1 MSAVIG
7 PWIERPL
14 RELLKQVGHAWLI
27 LGPSGLG
34 QYELAR
40 ALSKAWLC
48 EDVTPNG
55 ACGVCPSCHTFE
67 SQTNPDLFNLM
78 PEEFMLHHGYT
89 LDEKVQK
96 ELDDKKRKPSRE
108 IKVDQA
114 RDLIEFSQMTRSG
127 GIGKVALVYPAE
139 RMNTITANT
148 ILKTLEEPPEGFR
161 FVLATQAAHELLP
174 TIRSR
179 CQSYTLSWPTR
190 EESLAWL
197 TEQGLQESDALVWL
211 KAAGGRPQNALDLAQ
226 HSGLSAKD
234 WGKIP
239 KSVASGEVSLLTQ
252 LQASEMVDVLQK
264 LCHDMLALS
273 VGAEGLFFDTQS
285 LPKPGNFRALSDW
298 SRDLMHSAQSADHP
312 FNKGLMLETLVS
324 QAKIAMAQAS

>member
-78 PEEFMLHHGYT
+78 PEEFMLDHGYT

-197 TEQGLQESDALVWL
+197 TEQGLQGSDALVWL

-234 WGKIP
+234 WSKIP

-324 QAKIAMAQAS
+324 QAKIAMTQAS

>member
-78 PEEFMLHHGYT
+78 PEEFMLDHGYT

-197 TEQGLQESDALVWL
+197 TEQGLQGSDALVWL

>member
-1 MSAVIG
+1 
-7 PWIERPL
+7 
-14 RELLKQVGHAWLI
+14 
-27 LGPSGLG
+27 
-34 QYELAR
+34 
-40 ALSKAWLC
+40 
-48 EDVTPNG
+48 
-55 ACGVCPSCHTFE
+55 
-67 SQTNPDLFNLM
+67 
-78 PEEFMLHHGYT
+78 MLHHGYT

-197 TEQGLQESDALVWL
+197 TEQGLQGSDALVWL

-324 QAKIAMAQAS
+324 QAKIAMTQAS

>member
-197 TEQGLQESDALVWL
+197 TEQGLQGSDALVWL

-324 QAKIAMAQAS
+324 QAKIAMTQAS

>member
-1 MSAVIG
+1 MSEALA

-34 QYELAR
+34 QFELAR

-48 EDVTPNG
+48 EAVTPAG
-55 ACGVCPSCHTFE
+55 ACAQCPSCHTFE

-78 PEEFMLHHGYT
+78 PEEFMLDHGYT
-89 LDEKVQK
+89 LSEKVQK

-108 IKVDQA
+108 IKVEQA
-114 RDLIEFSQMTRSG
+114 RDLIEFSQLTRSG
-127 GIGKVALVYPAE
+127 SIGKVALVHPAE

-148 ILKTLEEPPEGFR
+148 LLKTLEEPPEGFR
-161 FVLATQAAHELLP
+161 FVLTTQAVHELLP

-179 CQSYTLSWPTR
+179 CQSFTLTGPSP
-190 EESLAWL
+190 EESLTWL
-197 TEQGLQESDALVWL
+197 TQRGLPETEASVWL

-226 HSGLSAKD
+226 HSGLGAKD
-234 WGKIP
+234 WVKIP
-239 KSVASGEVSLLTQ
+239 KSVAAGDISMLTQ
-252 LQASEMVDVLQK
+252 LQSADVVDVLQK
-264 LCHDMLALS
+264 LCHDMLAVS
-273 VGAEGLFFDTQS
+273 VGGDGVFFDTQC

-298 SRDLMHSAQSADHP
+298 SRDLMKSAQTADHP
-312 FNKGLMLETLVS
+312 FNKGLMLEALVS
-324 QAKIAMAQAS
+324 QAKIAMMQVP

>member
-197 TEQGLQESDALVWL
+197 TEQGLQGSDALVWL